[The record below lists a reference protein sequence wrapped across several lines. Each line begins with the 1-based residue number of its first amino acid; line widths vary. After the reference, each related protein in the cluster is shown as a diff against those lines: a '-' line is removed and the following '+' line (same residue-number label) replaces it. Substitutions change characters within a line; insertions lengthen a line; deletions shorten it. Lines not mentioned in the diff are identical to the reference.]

1 MRRFI
6 VSAAVAAAILSG
18 ATNLAASQ
26 TASDPHQHDQQGA
39 PAGSAGPVDPMMQMM
54 SGMMGMMQMMHGPG
68 GMAQAGGMPM
78 GEMGLTDR
86 VEGRIA
92 FLRAELKV
100 SPAQEKAWDPVA
112 QALRASAE
120 RLKKAGG
127 ATMPMGQGGI
137 LPALEA
143 EKTRLQARLD
153 SISEIEAALKPLYD
167 VLSDE
172 QKSTAEELLRPLT
185 GMMGAG
191 MMGQRMMTGMGP
203 GPMGG
208 QLMPGAEAGEHD
220 GGNE

>member
-6 VSAAVAAAILSG
+6 VSAAVAAAILTG
-18 ATNLAASQ
+18 TANFAASQ
-26 TASDPHQHDQQGA
+26 TASDPHQHGQQGA
-39 PAGSAGPVDPMMQMM
+39 PAGSPGPVDPMMQMM
-54 SGMMGMMQMMHGPG
+54 SGMMRMMQMMHGPG

-100 SPAQEKAWDPVA
+100 SPAQEKAWDLVA

-127 ATMPMGQGGI
+127 TTMPGQVGI

-143 EKTRLQARLD
+143 ERTRLQARLD
-153 SISEIEAALKPLYD
+153 SINEIEAALKPLYD
-167 VLSDE
+167 LLSDE

-185 GMMGAG
+185 GMMGPVMTG
-191 MMGQRMMTGMGP
+191 PRMMTGMGA
-203 GPMGG
+203 GPMGE